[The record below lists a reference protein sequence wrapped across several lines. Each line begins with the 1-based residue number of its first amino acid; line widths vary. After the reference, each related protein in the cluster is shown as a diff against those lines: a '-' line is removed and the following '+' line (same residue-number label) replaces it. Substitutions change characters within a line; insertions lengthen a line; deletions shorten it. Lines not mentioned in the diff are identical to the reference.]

1 MGWLYVALMMAVA
14 EATNDNGTVL
24 GGVITFV
31 LYGLGPVLLVLYLM
45 GSPSRRKAI
54 KANEAALAT
63 TQATTLATTD
73 AVNPPLEQ
81 ASQSAQPQPSLP
93 DSAQSDSAQSASAQ
107 PSSVQPDTGSHAP
120 ATAEGD
126 SVASVRKEL

>member
-45 GSPSRRKAI
+45 GSPARRKAI
-54 KANEAALAT
+54 KANEAAMAT
-63 TQATTLATTD
+63 TQATTLATTE

-93 DSAQSDSAQSASAQ
+93 ASAQSASAQ

-120 ATAEGD
+120 ATAQGD
-126 SVASVRKEL
+126 SVASMRKEP

>member
-31 LYGLGPVLLVLYLM
+31 LYGVGPVLLVLYLM
-45 GSPSRRKAI
+45 GSPARHKAI

-63 TQATTLATTD
+63 TQATNQASTQA
-73 AVNPPLEQ
+73 ANPPLDT
-81 ASQSAQPQPSLP
+81 ASQSAQPQPSP
-93 DSAQSDSAQSASAQ
+93 QDSAQPASAQ

-120 ATAEGD
+120 ATAQGD
-126 SVASVRKEL
+126 SVAPMRKEP

>member
-45 GSPSRRKAI
+45 GSPSRRRAI

-81 ASQSAQPQPSLP
+81 ASQSAQSQPSLP
-93 DSAQSDSAQSASAQ
+93 ASAQSASA
-107 PSSVQPDTGSHAP
+107 QPDTGSHAP
-120 ATAEGD
+120 ATAQGD
-126 SVASVRKEL
+126 SIAPVGKEP